1 MKAASQ
7 NIQQRIRNL
16 ADDYFSFL
24 ARNFPVMCASDEFH
38 FMPRVEEA
46 CQFYDS
52 LDSMEE
58 AEIINCT
65 RRLKVWENETERMLE
80 NHAWQSTVQKRN
92 DETMLQAYSDL
103 HLLKSSI
110 SALLIEFE
118 YKKSWKHNPLLY
130 LKIGFIGIDHALQ
143 KPSASKRETL
153 ERARK
158 RLETMPTLLNR
169 ARENLDV
176 VPEIYLRGALDMAD
190 DCRAYLEEIP
200 KSSPENGELSSAAAK
215 AAAALAIFRDHLSH
229 VRPGAASP
237 MNPKML
243 LEKTVRDHFQ
253 LGLTIPEIMGVART
267 QWDENLHVL
276 EELGSRAT
284 TEGGWLALYDSMRP
298 CELRNMDIIE
308 LYRQEYRR
316 LQNHFNSLWSFW
328 KEEEARLHIC
338 ETPRYLRSIRA
349 SASFSAAFS
358 RDSRE
363 DSFFYITTV
372 LPDEE
377 ESKSLNSRLHREYLF
392 LTAHETCPGHHYLDH
407 IRRNIPNSVRRQIE
421 SPLFYEGWATFAES
435 LLLET
440 GYTKD
445 TREKIVFHKRN
456 LWRAARCLVDV
467 GLTAGLMDMEEARR
481 LLMTSGFSEDEAT
494 SQIRRFRL
502 NPGYQLCYSLGLH
515 EILKLKR
522 NYGTLLGNDR
532 FHLLLL
538 KGGELP
544 FSLIDLH
551 MKILA

>member
-1 MKAASQ
+1 
-7 NIQQRIRNL
+7 
-16 ADDYFSFL
+16 
-24 ARNFPVMCASDEFH
+24 MCASDEFH

-46 CQFYDS
+46 SQFFDS
-52 LDSMEE
+52 LDGMGE

-65 RRLKVWENETERMLE
+65 KRLKAWKTEIKRMLA
-80 NHAWQSTVQKRN
+80 NHAWQSTVHKRS
-92 DETMLQAYSDL
+92 DVAMLQAYSDL

-118 YKKSWKHNPLLY
+118 HKKSWKHNPLLY

-143 KPSASKRETL
+143 KPSVSKRETL

-158 RLETMPTLLNR
+158 RLETLPTLLNR

-176 VPEIYLRGALDMAD
+176 VPELYLRGSLDMAD
-190 DCRAYLEEIP
+190 DCSAYIEDIP
-200 KSSPENGELSSAAAK
+200 KSSPESGGLSSAAEK
-215 AAAALAIFRDHLSH
+215 AAAALAMFRDHLTH
-229 VRPGAASP
+229 VHPDTASP
-237 MNPKML
+237 VKPKML

-253 LGLTIPEIMGVART
+253 LGFTIPEIMGVART
-267 QWDENLHVL
+267 QWDENLHAL
-276 EELGSRAT
+276 EELGSRST
-284 TEGGWLALYDSMRP
+284 TEGGWLALYNSMRP
-298 CELRNMDIIE
+298 GEPQNMDIIE
-308 LYRQEYRR
+308 LYRQEYKR

-328 KEEEARLHIC
+328 NEKEARLQIC

-358 RDSRE
+358 RDSCE

-372 LPDEE
+372 LPNEE

-392 LTAHETCPGHHYLDH
+392 LTAHETCPGHHYLDY

-421 SPLFYEGWATFAES
+421 SPLFYEGWATYAES

-445 TREKIVFHKRN
+445 TRERIVFHKRN

-467 GLTAGLMDMEEARR
+467 GLTAGLMDKEEARR
-481 LLMTSGFSEDEAT
+481 LLMTSGFSEYEAA

-515 EILKLKR
+515 EILKLQR

-532 FHLLLL
+532 FHQLLLN
-538 KGGELP
+538 GGELP
-544 FSLIDLH
+544 FSLIELH
-551 MKILA
+551 MKNLV